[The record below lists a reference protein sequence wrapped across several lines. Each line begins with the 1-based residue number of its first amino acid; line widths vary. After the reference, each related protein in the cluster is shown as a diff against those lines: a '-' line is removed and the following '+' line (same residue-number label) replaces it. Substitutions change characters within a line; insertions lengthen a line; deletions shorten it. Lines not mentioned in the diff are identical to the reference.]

1 MNSTYWI
8 SSKAAWRLL
17 GLRFVP
23 LFALLNVLW
32 EAAQL
37 PFYSLWS
44 EASTGQI
51 VFAVAHCAVGDVLI
65 GVCALMF
72 ALVLTRS
79 RAPATWNLAALI
91 IISTFVGTAYTIFS
105 EWMNTRW
112 LESWTYSAWMPTL
125 PLTGTGLTPL
135 LQWLVLPGMGLMLAL
150 RGSQRVC

>member
-1 MNSTYWI
+1 MNSTDWI
-8 SSKAAWRLL
+8 FTQTAWRLL

-23 LFALLNVLW
+23 LFALLNVFW

-37 PFYSLWS
+37 PLYSLWS
-44 EASTGQI
+44 EASAGEV
-51 VFAVAHCAVGDVLI
+51 VFAVAHCTVGDVLI
-65 GVCALMF
+65 GTSALML
-72 ALVLTRS
+72 ALILTRS

-91 IISTFVGTAYTIFS
+91 IISTFIGIAYTIFS

-135 LQWLVLPGMGLMLAL
+135 LQWLVLPGTGLMLAL
-150 RGSQRVC
+150 RRTRGVC